1 MAEFVGVAI
10 SWFIDAFNL
19 FLNIKVDEFMGQ
31 PITFSALLLLGVAL
45 GVIMLV
51 FMRDVKEFRGKNS
64 NDDKK

>member
-10 SWFIDAFNL
+10 SWFIDVFNL

-64 NDDKK
+64 SDDKK

>member
-10 SWFIDAFNL
+10 SWFIDVFNL

-45 GVIMLV
+45 GVIILV

>member
-10 SWFIDAFNL
+10 SWFIDVFNL

>member
-1 MAEFVGVAI
+1 MAEFIGVAI
-10 SWFIDAFNL
+10 SWFIDVFNL
-19 FLNIKVDEFMGQ
+19 FLNIQVDEFMGQ

-64 NDDKK
+64 SDNKK